1 VTTRVDRHL
10 ARRRRPA
17 PGVRGGAGDTGR
29 RPRDGFTLAEIIVAI
44 VILTIGLLAMAS
56 TSGAVA
62 RQMTGAR
69 RQTVAATIAQS
80 RFDSL
85 TSVRCAALAPASG
98 TTSTTT
104 SGSSTR
110 GGVTETWTVT
120 DGDDIKNITVRISF
134 PGLSSPLVY
143 QSILPCR
150 DSNQ

>member
-1 VTTRVDRHL
+1 
-10 ARRRRPA
+10 
-17 PGVRGGAGDTGR
+17 
-29 RPRDGFTLAEIIVAI
+29 
-44 VILTIGLLAMAS
+44 
-56 TSGAVA
+56 
-62 RQMTGAR
+62 MTGAR

>member
-1 VTTRVDRHL
+1 MTTRVDRGH
-10 ARRRRPA
+10 ARRRSRQ
-17 PGVRGGAGDTGR
+17 RGGRA
-29 RPRDGFTLAEIIVAI
+29 GFTLAEIIVAI

-69 RQTVAATIAQS
+69 RQTIAATIAQS

-85 TSVRCAALAPASG
+85 TSVRCALLAPTVG
-98 TTSTTT
+98 TTRTVT
-104 SGSSTR
+104 SGSSAR
-110 GGVTETWTVT
+110 SGVTESWTVT
-120 DGDDIKNITVRISF
+120 DDNDIKKITVSITF
-134 PGLSSPLVY
+134 PGRPTPMVY

>member
-1 VTTRVDRHL
+1 VTTRVDRHVC
-10 ARRRRPA
+10 RRRRA
-17 PGVRGGAGDTGR
+17 RRGAR
-29 RPRDGFTLAEIIVAI
+29 AGFTLAEIIVAI

-69 RQTVAATIAQS
+69 RQTIAATIAQS

-85 TSVRCAALAPASG
+85 TSVRCASLAPLSG
-98 TTSTTT
+98 TSSMVT

-110 GGVTETWTVT
+110 SGVVESWSVT
-120 DGDDIKNITVRISF
+120 DGDDVKNITVNITF
-134 PGLSSPLVY
+134 PGRPTPLVY
-143 QSILPCR
+143 RSILPCR